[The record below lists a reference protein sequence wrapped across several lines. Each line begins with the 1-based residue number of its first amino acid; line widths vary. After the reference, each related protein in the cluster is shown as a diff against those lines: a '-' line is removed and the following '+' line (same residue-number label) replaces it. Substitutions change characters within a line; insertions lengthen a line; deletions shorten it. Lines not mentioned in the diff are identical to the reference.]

1 MGGGGGGKGLQ
12 TSAPATHQR
21 TAAVRLP
28 HRPPVSQEVIVITII
43 IDRFHIAVAA
53 GMVPAVTRTPELLD
67 RLTDRLID

>member
-1 MGGGGGGKGLQ
+1 MGGGGGGGLQ

-21 TAAVRLP
+21 RAAVRLP
-28 HRPPVSQEVIVITII
+28 EHPAVSQEVMILTII

-67 RLTDRLID
+67 RLTDRLSD